1 MSEKLNALTFPL
13 HGSRLIEASAGTGK
27 TWTIAA
33 LYVRLVLGHGGT
45 QGFHRPL
52 HPSEILVM
60 TFTRAATRELCDRI
74 RQRLMEAASYFR
86 SGGQEDCDPYLASL
100 LDAYSDT
107 QDRLR
112 AAHLLTQAADAM
124 DDAAIFTIDAW
135 CQRMLREHAFDSG
148 CLFDEELVASED
160 RLLADAMR
168 DYWRHHVYA
177 LEEEGLLA
185 LRGCW
190 PDLSSLEAK
199 IRELVP
205 RAAMLEA
212 VEDAPLDKLIRED
225 RARLTAQLA
234 PLKSQWRARALG
246 MRHWLDEQ
254 RKAAPKC
261 FSGVK
266 LKPATVDKWFDALL
280 AWAEE
285 PCTIWPDSA
294 FDKAW
299 ERLSTE
305 GLRDACNKGFTI
317 DVPADFAALAELRR
331 QLNEVAPLDHL
342 LWRHAAIKVAERVA
356 ELKRHTR
363 QFGFADMLVRLKDA
377 LEGANGARLR
387 QVILA
392 QFPVALVDEFQDT
405 SPDQYR
411 ILDLL
416 YEVTHTPADYGLFL
430 IGDPKQAIYGF
441 RGADIYSYLAARSAT
456 EGRHYLLDTNFRSCA
471 ALVEGVNHLFLHAE
485 GHGEEGSGHAMGA
498 FGFGKGIDNPL
509 PFHPV
514 AAGKSG
520 ERFLCGQGEAAAI
533 TLWCHADEATTTQGQ
548 YRDCFAARCAEEVV
562 HLLNDERTGLQKEG
576 EFKRL
581 QAADVAI
588 LVRDRN
594 EAEAIRGA
602 LRKRGVASVYLSDKD
617 SVFHTRQ
624 AGDVLRWLH
633 AVSSPLDTRLA
644 RAAFATSTTGLP
656 LSELATL
663 ASDDLAWEARVEQL
677 KEWRQVW
684 QRQGVLAMLRR
695 MLHTLNLPARLL
707 NETGGE
713 RVLTDLLHL
722 AELLQVASQ
731 QLDGEQ
737 ALIRWL
743 AEQIENDSDS
753 SEERILRLES
763 DAGLVKVITIHK
775 SKGLEY
781 PLVFIPFG
789 VTARAA
795 GKDRGFYEA
804 TDAEGRK
811 VIRFTYT
818 DEIAR
823 RQNEERLREDL
834 RLFYVAMTR
843 ARHAV
848 WLGITSLKDKIDQ
861 SAFGYL
867 LAGGETVT
875 QAQLPER
882 LRQAY
887 GRCGAIRIEDTASAT
902 TITTLSREELQRPLA
917 KVPAYSASF
926 ERDWMVGSYTALT
939 RTLAHMP
946 APMPA
951 PSLPLEEK
959 LFDDDA
965 GSALARPLDVAWHRF
980 PRGARP
986 GQFLHEQLEWMAN
999 EGFACIQ
1006 DPDFDRQLAMRCERA
1021 GWGHREE
1028 DVIAWMKLAASTR
1041 LPSLDAALYEVE
1053 KVVPEM
1059 EFWLPATGLDTR
1071 ALDEVCRSLLPGGV
1085 ICAALSE
1092 KQLRGMLRGF
1102 MDLVVQHQGRYWV
1115 LDYKSNAL
1123 GSGDRDYHEA
1133 ALAQAM
1139 AAHRYDVQAS
1149 LYLLALHRLL
1159 KARLGERYDASRQ
1172 LGGAV
1177 FYFLRGAANEATH
1190 GCYRL
1195 LPDAALLDRLDRLL
1209 PSGTDVE
1216 VSA

>member
-33 LYVRLVLGHGGT
+33 LYVRLVLGHGGEY
-45 QGFHRPL
+45 GFYRPL
-52 HPSEILVM
+52 HPADILVM

-74 RQRLMEAASYFR
+74 RQRLLEAANCFR
-86 SGGQEDCDPYLASL
+86 DGEQEACDPFLASL
-100 LDAYSDT
+100 LEEYSDT

-112 AAHLLTQAADAM
+112 AAHLLTQAAEAM

-177 LEEEGLLA
+177 LEEESLLA

-199 IRELVP
+199 IRELAP
-205 RAAMLEA
+205 RAAMLGP
-212 VEDAPLDKLIRED
+212 VPDAPLDKLIRDD
-225 RARLTAQLA
+225 RERLTAEIA
-234 PLKSQWRARALG
+234 PLKSQWRARALR
-246 MRHWLDEQ
+246 MRHWLEEQ

-280 AWAEE
+280 VWADE
-285 PCTIWPDSA
+285 PCAIWPDSA

-299 ERLSTE
+299 ERLTPE
-305 GLRDACNKGFTI
+305 GLLDACNKGYTV
-317 DVPADFAALAELRR
+317 DVPSDFAELAGLRE
-331 QLNEVAPLDHL
+331 QLHEIAPLDHL
-342 LWRHAAIKVAERVA
+342 LWRHAALKVAERVA

-377 LEGANGARLR
+377 LEGGNGAALR
-387 QVILA
+387 QVILT

-416 YEVTHTPADYGLFL
+416 YQVADTPKDYGLFL

-441 RGADIYSYLAARSAT
+441 RGADIYSYLAARRAA
-456 EGRHYLLDTNFRSCA
+456 EGRHYLLDTNYRSCA
-471 ALVEGVNHLFLHAE
+471 ALVEGVNRLFLHAE
-485 GHGEEGSGHAMGA
+485 GDGKGLAGHAMGA
-498 FGFGKGIDNPL
+498 FGFGRGMDSPL

-514 AAGKSG
+514 AAGKRD
-520 ERFLCGQGEAAAI
+520 EKFVCGQGEAAAI

-562 HLLNDERTGLQKEG
+562 RLLNDESAGFITEG
-576 EFKRL
+576 EFSRL
-581 QAADVAI
+581 QAADIAI
-588 LVRDRN
+588 LVRDRG
-594 EAEAIRGA
+594 EAAAIRSA
-602 LRKRGVASVYLSDKD
+602 LQVRRVASVYLSDKD
-617 SVFHTRQ
+617 SVFHTQQ
-624 AGDVLRWLH
+624 AADVLRWLH
-633 AVSSPLDTRLA
+633 AVASPLDTRA
-644 RAAFATSTTGLP
+644 RAAFATVTAGLP
-656 LSELATL
+656 LMELAML

-695 MLHTLNLPARLL
+695 MLHALELPARLL
-707 NETGGE
+707 NEPGGE

-743 AEQIENDSDS
+743 AEQIENESDS

-789 VTARAA
+789 VTARTA
-795 GKDRGFYEA
+795 GKDRGFYES
-804 TDAEGRK
+804 TDAEGKK

-848 WLGITSLKDKIDQ
+848 WLGVTSLKDKIDQ

-867 LAGGETVT
+867 LAAGETVT
-875 QAQLPER
+875 QAQLRER
-882 LRQAY
+882 LQRAY
-887 GRCGAIRIEDTASAT
+887 GSCNAICIEETSDETAL
-902 TITTLSREELQRPLA
+902 TLLVREELQRPLA
-917 KVPAYSASF
+917 KVQSYTASF
-926 ERDWMVGSYTALT
+926 ERDWTVGSYTALT

-946 APMPA
+946 TPMRA

-965 GSALARPLDVAWHRF
+965 GSALARPLDAAWHRF

-986 GQFLHEQLEWMAN
+986 GQFLHAQLEWMAN
-999 EGFACIQ
+999 EEFACIH

-1021 GWGHREE
+1021 GWGHREQ
-1028 DVIAWMKLAASTR
+1028 DVIEWMKVAASTR
-1041 LPSLDAALYEVE
+1041 LPSLDAALCEVD

-1071 ALDEVCRSLLPGGV
+1071 ALDETCRSLLPEGV
-1085 ICAALSE
+1085 MCAPLSE
-1092 KQLRGMLRGF
+1092 KRLRGMLRGF
-1102 MDLVVQHQGRYWV
+1102 MDLVVQHRGRYWV

-1123 GSGDRDYHEA
+1123 GAGDDDYHEA

-1139 AAHRYDVQAS
+1139 ASHRYDVQAS

-1159 KARLGERYDASRQ
+1159 TARLGERYDPSRQ
-1172 LGGAV
+1172 LGGAI
-1177 FYFLRGAANEATH
+1177 FYFLRGAANEATR
-1190 GCYRL
+1190 GCYHL
-1195 LPDAALLDRLDRLL
+1195 LPDAALLNRLDQLL
-1209 PSGTDVE
+1209 PSGTNE
-1216 VSA
+1216 ELSA

>member
-1 MSEKLNALTFPL
+1 MSEKLNPLTFPL

-33 LYVRLVLGHGGT
+33 LYVRLVLGHGGE
-45 QGFHRPL
+45 QAFRRPL

-74 RQRLMEAASYFR
+74 RQRLVEAAHCFR
-86 SGGQEDCDPYLASL
+86 SGEQEGCDPFLASM
-100 LDAYSDT
+100 LDAYSNT

-112 AAHLLTQAADAM
+112 AAHMLTQAAEAM

-177 LEEEGLLA
+177 LEEEGLLS
-185 LRGCW
+185 LRECW
-190 PDLSSLEAK
+190 PDLASLEAR

-205 RAAMLEA
+205 RAAMLDPVPE
-212 VEDAPLDKLIRED
+212 APLDQLIRED
-225 RARLTAQLA
+225 RERLTTELA
-234 PLKSQWRARALG
+234 PLKSQWRARALR
-246 MRHWLDEQ
+246 MRHWLEEQ
-254 RKAAPKC
+254 RKDAPKR

-280 AWAEE
+280 VWTEE
-285 PCTIWPDSA
+285 ACTIWPDST
-294 FDKAW
+294 FDKGW
-299 ERLSTE
+299 ERLTPE
-305 GLRDACNKGFTI
+305 GLLDACNKGYTV
-317 DVPADFAALAELRR
+317 DVPADFAALTELRK
-331 QLNEVAPLDHL
+331 QLHGVAPLDHL

-377 LEGANGARLR
+377 LEGGNGAMLR

-416 YEVTHTPADYGLFL
+416 YHVADTPADCGLFL

-441 RGADIYSYLAARSAT
+441 RGADIYSYLAARRAT
-456 EGRHYLLDTNFRSCA
+456 EGRHYLLDTNYRSCA
-471 ALVEGVNHLFLHAE
+471 ALVDGVNYLFLHAE
-485 GHGEEGSGHAMGA
+485 GDGKEGSGHAKGA
-498 FGFGKGIDNPL
+498 FGFGRGEDNPL
-509 PFHPV
+509 PFHAV
-514 AAGKSG
+514 GAGKRG
-520 ERFLCGQGEAAAI
+520 ERFVCEQGEALAI
-533 TLWCHADEATTTQGQ
+533 TLWCHADEATTTQSQ
-548 YRDCFAARCAEEVV
+548 YRDCFAVRCAEAVV
-562 HLLNDERTGLQKEG
+562 RLLNDRSAGFINDD
-576 EFKRL
+576 EFSRL
-581 QAADVAI
+581 QAADIAI
-588 LVRDRN
+588 LVRGRS
-594 EAEAIRGA
+594 EAEAIRIA
-602 LRKRGVASVYLSDKD
+602 LRKREVASVYLSDKD
-617 SVFHTRQ
+617 SVFHTQQ
-624 AGDVLRWLH
+624 AADVLRWLH
-633 AVSSPLDTRLA
+633 AVASPLDTRLA
-644 RAAFATSTTGLP
+644 RAAFATATAGLA
-656 LSELATL
+656 LSELAML

-695 MLHTLNLPARLL
+695 MLHALELPARLL

-722 AELLQVASQ
+722 AELLQGASQ

-743 AEQIENDSDS
+743 AEQIENDRDS

-789 VTARAA
+789 VTARGA
-795 GKDRGFYEA
+795 GKDRGFYEG
-804 TDAEGRK
+804 TNAEGRK

-818 DEIAR
+818 DEIAH

-843 ARHAV
+843 ARHSV

-875 QAQLPER
+875 QAGLRER
-882 LRQAY
+882 LQRAY
-887 GRCGAIRIEDTASAT
+887 GGCDAIRIEDTANET
-902 TITTLSREELQRPLA
+902 TVTLLARDEKQRPLRE
-917 KVPAYSASF
+917 VPAYDAKF
-926 ERDWMVGSYTALT
+926 ERDWAVGSYTGLT
-939 RTLAHMP
+939 RTLAH
-946 APMPA
+946 APA

-965 GSALARPLDVAWHRF
+965 GSVQARAQDVAWHRF

-986 GQFLHEQLEWMAN
+986 GQFLHEQLEWMASD
-999 EGFACIQ
+999 GFGCIH

-1021 GWGHREE
+1021 GWGHREQ
-1028 DVIAWMKLAASTR
+1028 DVIEWMRLATSTR
-1041 LPSLDAALYEVE
+1041 LPLLDAALCEVD
-1053 KVVPEM
+1053 KVMPEM
-1059 EFWLPATGLDTR
+1059 EFWLPATGLDTG
-1071 ALDEVCRSLLPGGV
+1071 ALDEACRSLLPPAV
-1085 ICAALSE
+1085 ACAELSA

-1102 MDLVVQHQGRYWV
+1102 MDLVVQHRGRYWV

-1123 GSGDRDYHEA
+1123 GTGDGDYHEA

-1139 AAHRYDVQAS
+1139 GGHRYDVQAS

-1159 KARLGERYDASRQ
+1159 KARLGGRYDPSQQ
-1172 LGGAV
+1172 LGGAI
-1177 FYFLRGAANEATH
+1177 FYFLRGVANEATR
-1190 GCYRL
+1190 GCCHLRPDLSL
-1195 LPDAALLDRLDRLL
+1195 LNRLDRLL
-1209 PSGTDVE
+1209 PSGADRE
-1216 VSA
+1216 VPA